1 MDLQNDLNEAQRAA
15 VKYIDGPS
23 LVIAGAGS
31 GKTRV
36 LTYKIAYLLDQG
48 KNLYSLLVLT
58 FTNKAAREMVE
69 RIRKMFGETFYIR
82 QKYIGTFHSVFARIL
97 RVESDKIGFS
107 SDFTIYDEA
116 DSRSLLKSIIKEMGL
131 SEKTYKP
138 AVVHARISMAKNQ
151 LIGIDSYES
160 DSDILSQNK
169 RAGMPEIAKIYREY
183 VQRCKLAN
191 AMDFDD
197 LLVYTYRLFVERNDV
212 LKKYGKIFKYIM
224 VDEYQD
230 TNYVQK
236 KILTLLYNVMEEKAI
251 CAVGDDSQSIYSFR
265 GANIDNILSFTRDF
279 PAENGNYAR
288 LFKLE
293 QNYRSTQTIVEAAN
307 SLIKH
312 NRNQIPKDVFS
323 ENAKGEKIQYKPA
336 YSDKEEAAIVAKDVK
351 RIRREDGC
359 QYSDFAILY
368 RTNAQSRSFEE
379 EFRKQGIPYRIYG
392 GLSFYQRKEIKD
404 IIAYFRL
411 VANPDDEEAIKRII
425 NYPARGIGATTVL
438 KIADCAHQNQV
449 SFWEVI
455 GAPERYGLA
464 VTKGTINKLETFRLL
479 ISSFIDRA
487 QTTDVYELGDAIIKE
502 SGISQ
507 DIMSG
512 KDADDLARQENLE
525 EFLSGMSAFVEERR
539 EEGRFDELFLQDYL
553 QDVALLTDADSDG
566 DKDEPRVSL
575 MTVHA
580 AKGLEFPTVFVVG
593 LEENIF
599 PSPLSA
605 ASLRELEEERRLL
618 YVAITRAEKH
628 CILTNAKNRWRYG
641 KMEFDNPSR
650 FIDEIDCKLIDCQD
664 EAGGSLF
671 GSMSESRLGS
681 RSGSMFGSRAD
692 SMSDQPEWARAQRPR
707 RPWEDAEQP
716 RYSSRYQNSKPVASQ
731 FVADPKP
738 SLFDDEPETSRT
750 SGRSSVS
757 GRSSLSEGNFKS
769 VRALNAAKRYMETHS
784 SHPASRGTG
793 SSAASVSSSAASSA
807 GSSSCGLQEGMKIEH
822 QRFGRGTVLKIE
834 GTGENTKAT
843 VEFVHSGTKQLLLK
857 YAKFTVVD

>member
-1 MDLQNDLNEAQRAA
+1 MDLLNDLNEAQRAA
-15 VKYIDGPS
+15 VEYIDGPS

-36 LTYKIAYLLDQG
+36 LTYKIAYLLSQG
-48 KNLYSLLVLT
+48 MKPWSIMALT
-58 FTNKAAREMVE
+58 FTNKAAREMKE
-69 RIRKMFGETFYIR
+69 RIGKLVGNDLAQHLYM
-82 QKYIGTFHSVFARIL
+82 GTFHSIFSRIL
-97 RVESDKIGFS
+97 RAEAEHIGFNNN
-107 SDFTIYDEA
+107 FTIYDES
-116 DSRSLLKSIIKEMGL
+116 DSRSLIKAIVKEMGL
-131 SEKTYKP
+131 DDKKYKP
-138 AVVHARISMAKNQ
+138 AAVHAKISMAKNN
-151 LIGIDSYES
+151 LMSAAAYES
-160 DSDILSQNK
+160 DAAIFEQNK
-169 RAGMPEIAKIYREY
+169 RAQMPEVGKIFVAY
-183 VQRCKLAN
+183 VQRCKQAN

-197 LLVYTYRLFVERNDV
+197 LLTLTYQLFREHEDIRHKYAARFDYV
-212 LKKYGKIFKYIM
+212 L

-230 TNYVQK
+230 TNHVQMS
-236 KILTLLYNVMEEKAI
+236 IVMQLCQEKQRV

-265 GANIDNILSFTRDF
+265 GANIDNIL
-279 PAENGNYAR
+279 NYQRQFQGTR

-464 VTKGTINKLETFRLL
+464 VNKGTMNKLETFRLL
-479 ISSFIDRA
+479 ISSFIERA

-650 FIDEIDCKLIDCQD
+650 FIDEIDGKLIDCLD

-671 GSMSESRLGS
+671 G
-681 RSGSMFGSRAD
+681 

-707 RPWEDAEQP
+707 RPWEDADQP

-784 SHPASRGTG
+784 SHPASRSTG
-793 SSAASVSSSAASSA
+793 SSAASVSSSTASSA

>member
-1 MDLQNDLNEAQRAA
+1 MDLLKDLNEAQRAA
-15 VKYIDGPS
+15 VEYIDGPS

-36 LTYKIAYLLDQG
+36 LTYKIAYLLSQG
-48 KNLYSLLVLT
+48 MKPWSIMALT
-58 FTNKAAREMVE
+58 FTNKAAREMKE
-69 RIRKMFGETFYIR
+69 RIGKLVGNDLAQHLYM
-82 QKYIGTFHSVFARIL
+82 GTFHSIFSRIL
-97 RVESDKIGFS
+97 RAEAEHIGFNNN
-107 SDFTIYDEA
+107 FTIYDES
-116 DSRSLLKSIIKEMGL
+116 DSRSLIKAIVKEMGL
-131 SEKTYKP
+131 DDKKYKP
-138 AVVHARISMAKNQ
+138 AAVHAKISMAKNN
-151 LIGIDSYES
+151 LMSAAAYES
-160 DSDILSQNK
+160 DAAIFEQNK
-169 RAGMPEIAKIYREY
+169 RAQMPEVGKIFVAY
-183 VQRCKLAN
+183 VQRCKQAN

-197 LLVYTYRLFVERNDV
+197 LLTLTYQLFREHEDIRHKYAARFDYV
-212 LKKYGKIFKYIM
+212 L

-230 TNYVQK
+230 TNHVQMS
-236 KILTLLYNVMEEKAI
+236 IVMQLCQEKQRV

-265 GANIDNILSFTRDF
+265 GANIDNIL
-279 PAENGNYAR
+279 NYQRQFQGTR

-336 YSDKEEAAIVAKDVK
+336 YSDKEEAVIVAKDVK

-464 VTKGTINKLETFRLL
+464 VNKGTMNKLETFRLL
-479 ISSFIDRA
+479 ISSFIERA

-539 EEGRFDELFLQDYL
+539 EEGRFDKLFLQDYL

-650 FIDEIDCKLIDCQD
+650 FIDEIDGKLIDCQD

-750 SGRSSVS
+750 SGRSS
-757 GRSSLSEGNFKS
+757 LSEGNFKS

-784 SHPASRGTG
+784 SHPASSGTG
-793 SSAASVSSSAASSA
+793 SSAVSVSSSAASSA

>member
-1 MDLQNDLNEAQRAA
+1 MDLLKDLNEAQRAA
-15 VKYIDGPS
+15 VEYIDGPS

-36 LTYKIAYLLDQG
+36 LTYKIAYLLSQG
-48 KNLYSLLVLT
+48 MKPWSIMALT
-58 FTNKAAREMVE
+58 FTNKAAREMKE
-69 RIRKMFGETFYIR
+69 RIGKLVGNDLAQHLYM
-82 QKYIGTFHSVFARIL
+82 GTFHSIFSRIL
-97 RVESDKIGFS
+97 RAEAEHIGFNNN
-107 SDFTIYDEA
+107 FTIYDES
-116 DSRSLLKSIIKEMGL
+116 DSRSLIKAIVKEMGL
-131 SEKTYKP
+131 DDKKYKP
-138 AVVHARISMAKNQ
+138 AAVHAKISMAKNN
-151 LIGIDSYES
+151 LMSAAAYES
-160 DSDILSQNK
+160 DAAIFEQNK
-169 RAGMPEIAKIYREY
+169 RAQMPEVGKIFLAY
-183 VQRCKLAN
+183 VQRCKQAN

-197 LLVYTYRLFVERNDV
+197 LLTLTYQLFREHEDIRHKYAARFDYV
-212 LKKYGKIFKYIM
+212 L

-230 TNYVQK
+230 TNHVQMS
-236 KILTLLYNVMEEKAI
+236 IVMQLCQEKQRV

-265 GANIDNILSFTRDF
+265 GANIDNIL
-279 PAENGNYAR
+279 NYQRQFQGTR

-464 VTKGTINKLETFRLL
+464 VNKGAMNKLETFRLL
-479 ISSFIDRA
+479 ISSFIERA

-650 FIDEIDCKLIDCQD
+650 FIDEIDGKLIDCQD

-671 GSMSESRLGS
+671 G
-681 RSGSMFGSRAD
+681 

-793 SSAASVSSSAASSA
+793 SSAASVSSSTASSA